1 MKSLASLRHWA
12 RKSEHPAAS
21 MLRELR
27 QRSRGFTLPAP
38 RVVLLPYLW
47 LFLGLRGAVFLLR
60 RVLVAEPLFK
70 AYCTRV
76 GKGVTTGI
84 FVPWVHGSGEL
95 LVGDH
100 VHVSGKLGIHFAASF
115 VERPRLV
122 IGDHTDLSHDV
133 RFVVGREIRLGSH
146 VQVAGRVTFRDSGGH
161 PVDPGQRQAGAAPG
175 LADVKPVVVHDNVWI
190 GTGVLVMPGTEIGEG
205 SIVSAQSVVSGVIH
219 PYTVVAGN
227 PARRIGM
234 LTPPPGREHLV
245 PAAPAARTPA
255 TAAAAAAAAAAPAA
269 RYPSSA

>member
-1 MKSLASLRHWA
+1 MKSLASIRHWV
-12 RKSEHPAAS
+12 RKSPHPAAATVRT
-21 MLRELR
+21 LRGRLHR
-27 QRSRGFTLPAP
+27 FTLPAP
-38 RVVLLPYLW
+38 RILVRPYLW
-47 LFLGLRGAVFLLR
+47 LFLALRGGLFFVR

-70 AYCTRV
+70 AYCTRF

-100 VHVSGKLGIHFAASF
+100 VHISGKLGIHFAASF

-146 VQVAGRVTFRDSGGH
+146 VQVAGGVTFRDSGGH
-161 PVDPGQRQAGAAPG
+161 PTDPGQRKAGAAPD
-175 LADVKPVVVHDNVWI
+175 LADVRPVIVHDNVWI

-205 SIVSAQSVVSGVIH
+205 SIVSAHSVVSGVIH
-219 PYTVVAGN
+219 PYSVVAGN
-227 PARRIGM
+227 PARRIAM
-234 LTPPPGREHLV
+234 LSPPPGREHLV
-245 PAAPAARTPA
+245 PAAPVARTAAPGPVASPAPRAPSA
-255 TAAAAAAAAAAPAA
+255 TAT
-269 RYPSSA
+269 S